1 MHCKYDDVA
10 LRGRYAEHIYNWS
23 NTIIQ
28 PCSRLGHPCDYNP
41 RLSFKDDTPRVL
53 EKMSGATKSGGP
65 VWDRM
70 SPLCGLLREPDLEAT
85 GSARRLFKRQ
95 RMNEH
100 DDLLPQFS
108 GLTNDEDREKKA
120 EFYKSGTFLLIVT
133 PASFADYEEYKDAQ
147 DSTKDTSTKDTPT
160 RASASVRSDQ
170 FGVENTVYNDV
181 FSADYQKEVPGD
193 PNSVILKVFE
203 DDAPKILSP
212 ESPDKRRESS
222 TPSLS
227 IVSTASTQR
236 SDFFRFSYDN
246 TPLMRVAN
254 KDGRD
259 HPLIYYYKS
268 FVYRHLAQVHRD
280 SLGTSTETGSLSA
293 PDVFERQ
300 AATFEPVC
308 PFPFYFDK
316 SYSD

>member
-1 MHCKYDDVA
+1 MRI
-10 LRGRYAEHIYNWS
+10 LRDPDS
-23 NTIIQ
+23 KVT
-28 PCSRLGHPCDYNP
+28 
-41 RLSFKDDTPRVL
+41 
-53 EKMSGATKSGGP
+53 
-65 VWDRM
+65 
-70 SPLCGLLREPDLEAT
+70 GL
-85 GSARRLFKRQ
+85 ARTLFKRQ

-120 EFYKSGTFLLIVT
+120 EFYKPGTFLLIVN
-133 PASFADYEEYKDAQ
+133 PASFADYDEYKDAQ
-147 DSTKDTSTKDTPT
+147 DSTKDTPT
-160 RASASVRSDQ
+160 RASANVRSEQ
-170 FGVENTVYNDV
+170 LGTESTVHNDV
-181 FSADYQKEVPGD
+181 SSADYQKEVPGD

-203 DDAPKILSP
+203 DDAPKLLSP
-212 ESPDKRRESS
+212 ESPEKRRDSS

-227 IVSTASTQR
+227 IISTVSTQR

-280 SLGTSTETGSLSA
+280 SLGTSTETGFLTA

-300 AATFEPVC
+300 AAVFEPVC
-308 PFPFYFDK
+308 PSPL
-316 SYSD
+316 

>member
-1 MHCKYDDVA
+1 M
-10 LRGRYAEHIYNWS
+10 RI
-23 NTIIQ
+23 
-28 PCSRLGHPCDYNP
+28 
-41 RLSFKDDTPRVL
+41 
-53 EKMSGATKSGGP
+53 
-65 VWDRM
+65 
-70 SPLCGLLREPDLEAT
+70 LREPDSKVT
-85 GSARRLFKRQ
+85 GLARRLFKRQ

-120 EFYKSGTFLLIVT
+120 EFYKPGTFLLILN
-133 PASFADYEEYKDAQ
+133 PASFADYDEYKDPQ
-147 DSTKDTSTKDTPT
+147 DSTKDTPT
-160 RASASVRSDQ
+160 RASANVRSEQ
-170 FGVENTVYNDV
+170 LGTENTFHNDV
-181 FSADYQKEVPGD
+181 SSADYQKEVPGD

-203 DDAPKILSP
+203 DNAAKILSP
-212 ESPDKRRESS
+212 ESPDKRRDSS

-227 IVSTASTQR
+227 IISTVSTQR

-280 SLGTSTETGSLSA
+280 SLGTSTETGFLTA

-300 AATFEPVC
+300 AAVFEPVC
-308 PFPFYFDK
+308 SSPF
-316 SYSD
+316 

>member
-1 MHCKYDDVA
+1 
-10 LRGRYAEHIYNWS
+10 
-23 NTIIQ
+23 
-28 PCSRLGHPCDYNP
+28 
-41 RLSFKDDTPRVL
+41 
-53 EKMSGATKSGGP
+53 
-65 VWDRM
+65 
-70 SPLCGLLREPDLEAT
+70 
-85 GSARRLFKRQ
+85 
-95 RMNEH
+95 MNEH

-120 EFYKSGTFLLIVT
+120 ECYKPGTFLLIVN
-133 PASFADYEEYKDAQ
+133 PASFADYEEYKGAQ
-147 DSTKDTSTKDTPT
+147 DSTTDTPT
-160 RASASVRSDQ
+160 RASASVRNDQ
-170 FGVENTVYNDV
+170 IGVENTVNNDV

-193 PNSVILKVFE
+193 PNSVILTVFE
-203 DDAPKILSP
+203 DDAPKILTP
-212 ESPDKRRESS
+212 ESPDKRRDSS

-227 IVSTASTQR
+227 IVSTVSTQR

-259 HPLIYYYKS
+259 HPLIFYYKS

-300 AATFEPVC
+300 AAIFEPVR
-308 PFPFYFDK
+308 PFP
-316 SYSD
+316 S

>member
-1 MHCKYDDVA
+1 MGSYVIL
-10 LRGRYAEHIYNWS
+10 LR
-23 NTIIQ
+23 T
-28 PCSRLGHPCDYNP
+28 
-41 RLSFKDDTPRVL
+41 
-53 EKMSGATKSGGP
+53 
-65 VWDRM
+65 
-70 SPLCGLLREPDLEAT
+70 LREPDSKVT
-85 GSARRLFKRQ
+85 GIARRLFKRQ

-108 GLTNDEDREKKA
+108 GLTNDEDRERKA
-120 EFYKSGTFLLIVT
+120 EFYKPGTFLLIVS

-147 DSTKDTSTKDTPT
+147 NSTKATPR

-170 FGVENTVYNDV
+170 FGAEDTVYNDF

-203 DDAPKILSP
+203 DDAPRILSP
-212 ESPDKRRESS
+212 ESPDKRQESS

-236 SDFFRFSYDN
+236 SDFFRFSYEN

-300 AATFEPVC
+300 AASFEPVC
-308 PFPFYFDK
+308 LFPF
-316 SYSD
+316 

>member
-1 MHCKYDDVA
+1 
-10 LRGRYAEHIYNWS
+10 
-23 NTIIQ
+23 
-28 PCSRLGHPCDYNP
+28 
-41 RLSFKDDTPRVL
+41 
-53 EKMSGATKSGGP
+53 
-65 VWDRM
+65 
-70 SPLCGLLREPDLEAT
+70 
-85 GSARRLFKRQ
+85 
-95 RMNEH
+95 MNEH

-108 GLTNDEDREKKA
+108 GLTNDEDRERKA
-120 EFYKSGTFLLIVT
+120 EFHKPGTFLLIVNL
-133 PASFADYEEYKDAQ
+133 ASFVDYEEYKDAQ
-147 DSTKDTSTKDTPT
+147 DSTKDTST

-170 FGVENTVYNDV
+170 FGIENTVNKDDH
-181 FSADYQKEVPGD
+181 SAGYQDEVPGD

-203 DDAPKILSP
+203 DDAPKTLSP
-212 ESPDKRRESS
+212 ETPDKRRDSS

-227 IVSTASTQR
+227 IISTVSTQR

-280 SLGTSTETGSLSA
+280 SLGTTTETGSLSA

-300 AATFEPVC
+300 AAIFEPVC
-308 PFPFYFDK
+308 PPPL
-316 SYSD
+316 